1 MGSIGGVIG
10 EIVVEP
16 QRRIGLPGLSSV
28 LDWGLGHARVR
39 SPSSGL
45 GLLLL
50 DGREGTEALPAYCF
64 SSPRI
69 PNWCVFLLTPSKILL
84 WMDLALFLGLMVV
97 LWGEEQGET
106 SLSHLVWTI
115 SPNYVFK
122 YYF

>member
-50 DGREGTEALPAYCF
+50 AGREGTEALPVYCS

-69 PNWCVFLLTPSKILL
+69 LNQCVFLLTPSKVLL
-84 WMDLALFLGLMVV
+84 WMDLALFLGLIVV
-97 LWGEEQGET
+97 LWGRSRENP
-106 SLSHLVWTI
+106 V
-115 SPNYVFK
+115 
-122 YYF
+122 